1 MLKGDA
7 MSCIAPERDRLAVS
21 GQRSSGAVAGR
32 SAAPGWSLRIR
43 PARLF
48 GWLYRPWRR
57 RAAIHELQRC
67 DDRQLRDMG
76 IDRDEIAAVIDELMR
91 RSG

>member
-1 MLKGDA
+1 

-21 GQRSSGAVAGR
+21 GPSSCGTVAGR
-32 SAAPGWSLRIR
+32 PPTSGSSIRVR

-57 RAAIHELQRC
+57 RAAIRELQRC
-67 DDRQLRDMG
+67 DNRQLRDMG
-76 IDRDEIAAVIDELMR
+76 IGRDEIAAVVDELMR
-91 RSG
+91 RSE

>member
-1 MLKGDA
+1 

-21 GQRSSGAVAGR
+21 DQPGGGRAVGR
-32 SAAPGWSLRIR
+32 RAPPGRALSAWA
-43 PARLF
+43 ARLF

-57 RAAIHELQRC
+57 GAAIRELQRC

-76 IDRDEIAAVIDELMR
+76 IGRDEIAAIIDELMR
-91 RSG
+91 RAE

>member
-1 MLKGDA
+1 MVEGDA
-7 MSCIAPERDRLAVS
+7 MSCIAPERDQLAMS
-21 GQRSSGAVAGR
+21 DQRSSEGFAGR
-32 SAAPGWSLRIR
+32 LLPVRRAG
-43 PARLF
+43 LF
-48 GWLYRPWRR
+48 GWLHRPWRR
-57 RAAIHELQRC
+57 RAAIRELQRC